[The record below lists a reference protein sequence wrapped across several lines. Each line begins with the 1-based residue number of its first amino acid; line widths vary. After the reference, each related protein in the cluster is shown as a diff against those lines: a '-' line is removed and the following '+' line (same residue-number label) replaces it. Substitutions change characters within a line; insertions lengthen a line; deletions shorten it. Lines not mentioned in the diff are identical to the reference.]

1 MVLDLSYINDLPSQ
15 ALEAAISQAVEEQVL
30 KAISN
35 YLIEVADTMETN
47 NIDSL
52 NAETIRAMASEF
64 ENRLE
69 ELTNGKN

>member
-1 MVLDLSYINDLPSQ
+1 
-15 ALEAAISQAVEEQVL
+15 
-30 KAISN
+30 
-35 YLIEVADTMETN
+35 METN
-47 NIDSL
+47 NIESL

>member
-1 MVLDLSYINDLPSQ
+1 MVLDLSYINDLPSH

>member
-47 NIDSL
+47 NIESL